1 MRQLLCQLLCKSR
14 VSLSVQYITVVQIHS
29 ATSVRGESD
38 FPRPSIHAIEHAV
51 QSSDV
56 QLASI

>member
-1 MRQLLCQLLCKSR
+1 MRQLLYQLLRKSR
-14 VSLSVQYITVVQIHS
+14 VSSSVQYVTVVQIRG
-29 ATSVRGESD
+29 ATSVRGEPD
-38 FPRPSIHAIEHAV
+38 FPRPSIHAVEHAV